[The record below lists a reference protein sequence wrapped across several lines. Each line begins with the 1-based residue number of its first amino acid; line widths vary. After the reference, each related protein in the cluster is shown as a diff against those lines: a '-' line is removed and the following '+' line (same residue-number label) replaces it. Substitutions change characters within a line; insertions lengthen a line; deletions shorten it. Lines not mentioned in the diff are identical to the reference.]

1 MRGAGGVHGTE
12 KRRSLWARTCEP
24 RPTTKRPAVDPAR
37 SQPTCATAIGVR
49 AKEIATPVWSSIR
62 SVAAPATASA
72 RNGSCLFSIEMM
84 PS

>member
-1 MRGAGGVHGTE
+1 MAAHLRAEPDHEAPAGRAGQIPAD
-12 KRRSLWARTCEP
+12 L
-24 RPTTKRPAVDPAR
+24 RP
-37 SQPTCATAIGVR
+37 AIGVR
-49 AKEIATPVWSSIR
+49 ANEIATPVWSSIR